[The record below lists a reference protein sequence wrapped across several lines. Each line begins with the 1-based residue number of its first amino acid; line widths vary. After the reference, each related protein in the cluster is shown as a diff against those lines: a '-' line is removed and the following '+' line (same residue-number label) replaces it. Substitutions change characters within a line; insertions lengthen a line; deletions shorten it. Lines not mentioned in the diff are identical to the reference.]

1 MKDIKIKR
9 ISAYIIDIFIVLILV
24 TLLSQINVLN
34 SYKKKY
40 DKAYEKYTEFY
51 KENFSENT
59 TIDYDILKSSE
70 YLDMMHDLSFY
81 SMSYTIIEIVVIILY
96 FTLFPLLF
104 DGQTIGKKICKLKLS
119 SDKGKLTFRS
129 LLIRALFYPIFTNII
144 LYVPLSNFLT
154 LLCVILFK
162 GKVYFYSNLIISII
176 ATIYSYIDILFMI
189 NKDAA
194 IHDKLSHTKV
204 EFIKGV

>member
-9 ISAYIIDIFIVLILV
+9 IFAYVIDIFIVLILV

-34 SYKKKY
+34 PYKKKY

-51 KENFSENT
+51 EENFSENT
-59 TIDYDILKSSE
+59 TIDYDTLKSPE
-70 YLDMMHDLSFY
+70 YLDIMHDLSYY
-81 SMSYTIIEIVVIILY
+81 SISYSIIEIVVIILY

-104 DGQTIGKKICKLKLS
+104 DGQTIGKKICKIKLS
-119 SDKGKLTFRS
+119 SDKGKLTFGS
-129 LLIRALFYPIFTNII
+129 LLIRVLFYPIFTNII
-144 LYVPLSNFLT
+144 LYTTLSNILT

-162 GKVYFYSNLIISII
+162 GKIYFYSNLIISII

-189 NKDAA
+189 NKDVS
-194 IHDKLSHTKV
+194 IHEKLSHTKV
-204 EFIKGV
+204 ELIKGV

>member
-9 ISAYIIDIFIVLILV
+9 ISAYIIDIFIILILV
-24 TLLSQINVLN
+24 TLLSQINILN
-34 SYKKKY
+34 PYKKKY

-51 KENFSENT
+51 KENFAENT

-70 YLDMMHDLSFY
+70 YLDIMHDLSFY

-104 DGQTIGKKICKLKLS
+104 DGQTIGKKICKIKLS
-119 SDKGKLTFRS
+119 SDKGKLTFGS

-144 LYVPLSNFLT
+144 LYVTLSNFLT

-189 NKDAA
+189 NKDTA
-194 IHDKLSHTKV
+194 IHDRLSHTKV

>member
-9 ISAYIIDIFIVLILV
+9 ICAYVIDIFIVLILV

-34 SYKKKY
+34 PYKKKY

-51 KENFSENT
+51 EENFSENT
-59 TIDYDILKSSE
+59 TIDYDTLKLPE
-70 YLDMMHDLSFY
+70 YLDIMHDLSYY
-81 SMSYTIIEIVVIILY
+81 SISYSIIEIVVIILY

-104 DGQTIGKKICKLKLS
+104 DGQTIGKKICKIKLS
-119 SDKGKLTFRS
+119 SDKGKLTFGS
-129 LLIRALFYPIFTNII
+129 LLIRVLFYPIFTNII
-144 LYVPLSNFLT
+144 LYTTLSNILT

-162 GKVYFYSNLIISII
+162 GKIYFYSNLIISII

-189 NKDAA
+189 NKDVS
-194 IHDKLSHTKV
+194 IHEKLSHTKV
-204 EFIKGV
+204 ELIKGV